1 MNSDIART
9 IILHAVKTTQ
19 PRWSEYDTFWSTID
33 QIFIQRGY
41 EQGGFQMYKMVPLFE
56 EKNINSI
63 ESLGSILN
71 NYTGP
76 RKYDRNYAG
85 SLNSEFYN
93 ELRSAKFGNTGA
105 ALYGCVNLFLTKK
118 LGNPGAFFWRMIW
131 QLLIS
136 CNYLRENY
144 NSSFSEYVKTEYAK
158 FISKECVS
166 DSAIL
171 AMSCEEWNEFLQK
184 VKPWQNLYGIGENI
198 FNFIVGDIVEAKF
211 VPGAYKLDA
220 SNRRFLQV
228 TGIAD
233 LINPLDRETI
243 IKFLKGL
250 NLTYTLREIN
260 KGIFTYCSLD
270 QKKNFGFCR
279 PKHKCQCLVCEVSKL
294 CKKLL

>member
-19 PRWSEYDTFWSTID
+19 PRWSEYDTFWRNID
-33 QIFIQRGY
+33 RNFIQGGY
-41 EQGGFQMYKMVPLFE
+41 EQGGFQMFRMVPLFAE
-56 EKNINSI
+56 NNIYSI

-71 NYTGP
+71 DYTGP

-93 ELRSAKFGNTGA
+93 ELHSENFGNTGA
-105 ALYGCVNLFLTKK
+105 ALYECVNSFLTKK

-144 NSSFSEYVKTEYAK
+144 NSSFSEYLKTKYAK

-166 DSAIL
+166 DSEIL
-171 AMSCEEWNEFLQK
+171 AMSSEEWDEFLQK
-184 VKPWQNLYGIGENI
+184 VKPWQNLYGIGENV

-211 VPGAYKLDA
+211 VPNSFKFDS
-220 SNRRFLQV
+220 SNERFLKV
-228 TGIAD
+228 TGIAE
-233 LINPLDRETI
+233 LINPLDRETT

-260 KGIFTYCSLD
+260 KGIYTYCSVTE
-270 QKKNFGFCR
+270 KENSGFCR
-279 PKHKCQCLVCEVSKL
+279 SKHKCLDCEVSKL
-294 CKKLL
+294 CKQLL